1 MVVVV
6 LAHCFLLSPVPPR
19 SAPPT
24 HGVII
29 NTSTVSIFHTVC
41 PEKATELE
49 LLRVESKSA
58 GMLKK
63 ISEIN

>member
-1 MVVVV
+1 MVA

-19 SAPPT
+19 STPPT

-41 PEKATELE
+41 LEKAREPE
-49 LLRVESKSA
+49 LLRVESESA